1 MGNISGYL
9 VEGGTNPALDAPDVD
24 TGLTPS
30 EKMAVKRIWDIVRA
44 DIKHN
49 GIDLLIMFFEENP
62 SYQGYFKAFK
72 DVPMED
78 LPTNT
83 KFQAHAKNV
92 MYAFTSVVD
101 SLDDT
106 GCLVEMLIKLGQN
119 HYRHGISRQEFYNL
133 KTTLI
138 KLLKVKLG
146 PEFTTE
152 DEAAWNK
159 TIDVAYSIIFQG
171 LDKSQAS
178 VS

>member
-1 MGNISGYL
+1 MMHGPINIRFVRDVY
-9 VEGGTNPALDAPDVD
+9 ALC
-24 TGLTPS
+24 
-30 EKMAVKRIWDIVRA
+30 R
-44 DIKHN
+44 
-49 GIDLLIMFFEENP
+49 FFEENP

-119 HYRHGISRQEFYNL
+119 HYRHGISRQEFY
-133 KTTLI
+133 
-138 KLLKVKLG
+138 
-146 PEFTTE
+146 
-152 DEAAWNK
+152 
-159 TIDVAYSIIFQG
+159 
-171 LDKSQAS
+171 
-178 VS
+178 VSSY